1 MILSEAAVIEKGGDG
16 EEERAFKLRQKR
28 QRGGYRVGSALA
40 DTHLFRPGDDWLW
53 FSLSCT
59 AEIEWATLEDIKNSS
74 SGFGGHNCRWN
85 YKYNT
90 KACWCSASTYYA
102 ARASTG

>member
-28 QRGGYRVGSALA
+28 QREGYRSSALA